1 MRGTLAM
8 MIAGKKKIRGLSIIE
23 ISKHA
28 IKMGNSNLS
37 FNKKKHKAILAGTH
51 YQILAILW
59 RWNESHWLIFK
70 TLNSL
75 RDANL
80 EAFLVRKNPGMS

>member
-1 MRGTLAM
+1 MLPLTL
-8 MIAGKKKIRGLSIIE
+8 IKQCERNFSNDDCRKKKKIRGLSIIE

-51 YQILAILW
+51 YQILAIL
-59 RWNESHWLIFK
+59 
-70 TLNSL
+70 
-75 RDANL
+75 
-80 EAFLVRKNPGMS
+80 

>member
-1 MRGTLAM
+1 M

-51 YQILAILW
+51 YQILAIL
-59 RWNESHWLIFK
+59 
-70 TLNSL
+70 
-75 RDANL
+75 
-80 EAFLVRKNPGMS
+80 